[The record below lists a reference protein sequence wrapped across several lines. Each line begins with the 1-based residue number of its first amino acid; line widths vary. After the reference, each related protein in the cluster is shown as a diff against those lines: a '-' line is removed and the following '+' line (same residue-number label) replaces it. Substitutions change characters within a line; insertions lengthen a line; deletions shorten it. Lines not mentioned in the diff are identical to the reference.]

1 MIINR
6 YRSGITGEQIDEWTI
21 KCLSD
26 AVGKGGIDLL
36 EQNGYIVKS
45 GIYEYLLSEKENE
58 KVLNIRA
65 FTANQKREAYER
77 QKGICPICGE
87 HFDFDE
93 MEGDHITPWS
103 QGGKTN
109 AENCKMLCRECNRRK
124 SDK

>member
-45 GIYEYLLSEKENE
+45 GIYEYETFEEMAERCSWQELTEKRFFY
-58 KVLNIRA
+58 VC
-65 FTANQKREAYER
+65 R
-77 QKGICPICGE
+77 QEIPELESRGISWRSKKGY
-87 HFDFDE
+87 
-93 MEGDHITPWS
+93 
-103 QGGKTN
+103 
-109 AENCKMLCRECNRRK
+109 
-124 SDK
+124 